1 MLLKGIAHNFK
12 GIKDGEIEFYYPVTV
27 ISGPN
32 GSGKS
37 TWVNAWFWV
46 TTNTDYS
53 GRSNPDV
60 RPIGC
65 ADEESTSVEFVI
77 YHDEHEVSFM
87 KTQKLKRTGEK
98 IALTNIYEFN
108 SVPMPERDF
117 QKKLQEVFGVDQKKF
132 LFCSHTDA
140 ALADTSKKGREALR
154 ALLFS
159 MAGNMSDKDVA
170 EDLHSFSPIEELK
183 SYLQFYSLEE
193 IKAMMTAT
201 RKKVVDVYGKSGE
214 LIDAAIE
221 GALSGKVTVDVAA
234 LRAEE
239 AEIRSRIESLANTGE
254 DSRKV
259 ELRKRL
265 EGLKDKRRALESKIR
280 EGHRKRADEI
290 AAEVRKWSLEKA
302 NIEARI
308 RNIEIRISEGDKT
321 EETYKKKLEVL
332 RDEYAAEANKEYVPQ
347 ETCQV
352 CGQMLPKSIIDGMRE
367 SFERA
372 QSMNIAKIEKDAEV
386 LASLIEEA
394 RSRAKAARDERVEAI
409 RGLGEADAKM
419 KAARKEGKDLPLS
432 PIYGDDPEY
441 SQVEKEIEETEA
453 ALRELEAGDGAD
465 RIKEI
470 TRLNRR
476 LEEISRSLGA
486 DAVNRRIDE
495 RVEALRCQ
503 KVVCAQQLADA
514 EKILHQ
520 VEQLERHK
528 NGLLELEVNKHF
540 KVVEWKLFRTLKN
553 GTYESTCI
561 PTVDGKELGSSMNT
575 ALEVTAKLDIVR
587 SLQEFYGVKLPVWLD
602 NAEHLD
608 SGSLGKIKSWGLEMV
623 ILKVSDAYFGVH
635 AW

>member
-65 ADEESTSVEFVI
+65 ADEESTSVEFII
-77 YHDEHEVSFM
+77 YHEEHEVSFM
-87 KTQKLKRTGEK
+87 KTQKLKRTGER

-108 SVPMPERDF
+108 AVPMSERDF

-132 LFCSHTDA
+132 LFCTHTDA

-170 EDLHSFSPIEELK
+170 EDLNSFSPIDELK

-221 GALSGKVTVDVAA
+221 GALSGKVIVDVAA
-234 LRAEE
+234 LRTEE

-265 EGLKDKRRALESKIR
+265 EELKDKRRALESKIR
-280 EGHRKRADEI
+280 EDHRKTADEL
-290 AAEVRKWSLEKA
+290 AAEGRKWSLKKA
-302 NIEARI
+302 NVEVKAARVST
-308 RNIEIRISEGDKT
+308 RISE
-321 EETYKKKLEVL
+321 EEAAIDALKRELEEL
-332 RDEYAAEANKEYVPQ
+332 RDRYTAEANKEYVAQ

-352 CGQMLPKSIIDGMRE
+352 CGQMLPKSIVDKMKA
-367 SFERA
+367 SFEKVQAENLA
-372 QSMNIAKIEKDAEV
+372 QIE
-386 LASLIEEA
+386 EEA
-394 RSRAKAARDERVEAI
+394 RKITDSIEAAKARVESA
-409 RGLGEADAKM
+409 RAELSFMLHDLEEADKNM
-419 KAARKEGKDLPLS
+419 KDARKKGKNLPLS
-432 PIYGDDPEY
+432 PVYGDDPEY
-441 SQVEKEIEETEA
+441 SKVEKEIEETEA
-453 ALRELEAGDGAD
+453 ALRELETGEGAD

-476 LEEISRSLGA
+476 LEEISRSMGA
-486 DAVNRRIDE
+486 DAVNKRIDE

-514 EKILHQ
+514 EKVLHQ

-587 SLQEFYGVKLPVWLD
+587 SLQEFFGVKLPVWLD